1 MVGISVTDCIS
12 CIFYQSSVF
21 VVPSLIFAYLMAIL
35 VDYFV
40 YRTLF
45 SSDMGIQI
53 KIIPDSYATLQ
64 AVFVGLFIPIVSSI
78 VPIQRVMA
86 KNISDSISTSRSQT
100 KGSIVTIIQ
109 NSSFDKAPYLLIG
122 IILFIYGASI
132 YVFLPLALISSNF
145 GLLLLV
151 FFGILMGMIFGLTIF
166 VSNFQQILEF
176 ILVELFLFWEKVS
189 MKQLVIK
196 NLIAHRQRNVYTSL
210 IYSLTIGTLIFML
223 VTLSIET
230 Q

>member
-1 MVGISVTDCIS
+1 M
-12 CIFYQSSVF
+12 
-21 VVPSLIFAYLMAIL
+21 
-35 VDYFV
+35 
-40 YRTLF
+40 
-45 SSDMGIQI
+45 
-53 KIIPDSYATLQ
+53 
-64 AVFVGLFIPIVSSI
+64 
-78 VPIQRVMA
+78 PIQRVMA

-196 NLIAHRQRNVYTSL
+196 NLIAHR
-210 IYSLTIGTLIFML
+210 
-223 VTLSIET
+223 
-230 Q
+230 

>member
-1 MVGISVTDCIS
+1 MVGIGVLDCIS
-12 CIFYQSSVF
+12 CIFYQSAVF
-21 VVPSLIFAYLMAIL
+21 VVPSLIFAYLMAVV

-40 YRTLF
+40 YSALF

-53 KIIPDSYATLQ
+53 KILPTSYATIQ
-64 AVFVGLFIPIVSSI
+64 ALFVGLFIPIISSI

-86 KNISDSISTSRSQT
+86 KNISDSISTNRSQN
-100 KGSIVTIIQ
+100 KGSIITIIQ
-109 NSSFDKAPYLLIG
+109 NSSFNKAPYLLIG
-122 IILFIYGASI
+122 VILVIYGASI

-166 VSNFQQILEF
+166 VSNFQQLLEF
-176 ILVELFLFWEKVS
+176 ILVEIFLFWEKVS
-189 MKQLVIK
+189 MKQLVVK
-196 NLIAHRQRNVYTSL
+196 NLVAHRQRNVYTSL

-230 Q
+230 

>member
-1 MVGISVTDCIS
+1 
-12 CIFYQSSVF
+12 
-21 VVPSLIFAYLMAIL
+21 
-35 VDYFV
+35 
-40 YRTLF
+40 
-45 SSDMGIQI
+45 
-53 KIIPDSYATLQ
+53 
-64 AVFVGLFIPIVSSI
+64 
-78 VPIQRVMA
+78 MA

-189 MKQLVIK
+189 MKKLVIK
-196 NLIAHRQRNVYTSL
+196 NLIAHR
-210 IYSLTIGTLIFML
+210 
-223 VTLSIET
+223 
-230 Q
+230 